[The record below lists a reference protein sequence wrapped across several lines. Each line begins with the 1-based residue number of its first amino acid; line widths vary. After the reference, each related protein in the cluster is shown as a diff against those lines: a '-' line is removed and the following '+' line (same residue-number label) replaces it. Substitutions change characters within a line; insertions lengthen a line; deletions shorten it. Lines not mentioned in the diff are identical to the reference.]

1 MVAHSMVEL
10 LDKKDIKAKKPWPWP
25 DNYTLKLEELI
36 SGIINKESAA
46 IYSGGESITL
56 SNGLIIKGKATLS
69 VTSGGTISFETA
81 FPNALRTVT
90 ATPTSETQH
99 GITSASASG
108 FVFRHA
114 GGGAETVRWIAIG
127 H

>member
-56 SNGLIIKGKATLS
+56 SNGLIIKGNTTAS
-69 VTSGGTISFETA
+69 VTSGDTISFGTA
-81 FPNALRTVT
+81 FPNALLSVV
-90 ATPTSETQH
+90 ATSNQETQT
-99 GITSASASG
+99 GITSSNTSG
-108 FVFRHA
+108 FVFRH
-114 GGGAETVRWIAIG
+114 GFGGAQTVYWIAIG